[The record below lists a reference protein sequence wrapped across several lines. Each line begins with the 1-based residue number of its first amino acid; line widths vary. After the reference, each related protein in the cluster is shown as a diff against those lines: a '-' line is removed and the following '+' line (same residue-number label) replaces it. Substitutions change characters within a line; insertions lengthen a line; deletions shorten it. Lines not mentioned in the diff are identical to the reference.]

1 MNANLNEIFELVNPA
16 NTIGA
21 NRYLAHAVGT
31 AEAIVYSALL
41 GKYAYYSERE
51 MTTDGWFFSTVS
63 DLEESTTL
71 SEKQQRKA
79 VDKLVKVGLICT
91 ERRGMPA
98 KRFFKISDNLEKLRQ
113 IIAEGEKIIEQK
125 FGKKSVKHNDN
136 IDMVSAD
143 EYKHEAALQANSYS
157 SAEKSEQEPPKA
169 PNKFRQNAA
178 IPYKTKNIN
187 LNNKSSS
194 GDGEISCEDTLASL
208 KKNINYDELCSKRAD
223 DRETIDNMLE
233 IMTDVIN
240 SKKEKVRVN
249 GDNKPCKRVRDVY
262 LALTRQQFVNA
273 LNAVRNNPKPIFNR
287 RGYIITVLYNAG
299 FSCSNQNGSNEVKTN
314 GKTSSFD
321 TNKLRDKVMAQYAH
335 T

>member
-1 MNANLNEIFELVNPA
+1 MTE
-16 NTIGA
+16 T
-21 NRYLAHAVGT
+21 
-31 AEAIVYSALL
+31 
-41 GKYAYYSERE
+41 GKH
-51 MTTDGWFFSTVS
+51 
-63 DLEESTTL
+63 
-71 SEKQQRKA
+71 
-79 VDKLVKVGLICT
+79 
-91 ERRGMPA
+91 
-98 KRFFKISDNLEKLRQ
+98 
-113 IIAEGEKIIEQK
+113 IAENGIKIY
-125 FGKKSVKHNDN
+125 NDN

-143 EYKHEAALQANSYS
+143 EYKHETALQANSYS

-194 GDGEISCEDTLASL
+194 GDGEISREDTLASL

-240 SKKEKVRVN
+240 SQKEKVRVN

-299 FSCSNQNGSNEVKTN
+299 FSCSNQNGSNTVRAT

-321 TNKLRDKVMAQYAH
+321 TNKLRDRVMAQYAR